1 MKIFLILRALLYSI
15 SSGGAVMKA
24 VTFNEALEIIESL
37 PEEQRE
43 DLLEVVKKRLIEE
56 RRGKLAQ
63 NIAEAR
69 DEYARGEG
77 KRGSVDDLLR
87 ELSE

>member
-1 MKIFLILRALLYSI
+1 
-15 SSGGAVMKA
+15 MKA

-37 PEEQRE
+37 PMEQRE
-43 DLLEVVKKRLIEE
+43 DLIEVVTHRLIEE
-56 RRGKLAQ
+56 RRLKLAQ

-69 DEYARGEG
+69 EEYARGDV
-77 KRGSVDDLLR
+77 KRGSVDDLLK

>member
-1 MKIFLILRALLYSI
+1 
-15 SSGGAVMKA
+15 MKA

-43 DLLEVVKKRLIEE
+43 DLIEVVKHRLTEE
-56 RRGKLAQ
+56 RRVKLAQ

-69 DEYARGEG
+69 EEYARGEV
-77 KRGSVDDLLR
+77 KRGSVDDLLH

>member
-1 MKIFLILRALLYSI
+1 MR
-15 SSGGAVMKA
+15 A
-24 VTFNEALEIIESL
+24 VTFNEALEIIESF

-43 DLLEVVKKRLIEE
+43 DLIEVVKHRLIDE
-56 RRGKLAQ
+56 RRVKLAQ
-63 NIAEAR
+63 NISEAR
-69 DEYARGEG
+69 EEYARGEV

>member
-1 MKIFLILRALLYSI
+1 
-15 SSGGAVMKA
+15 MKA

-37 PEEQRE
+37 PMEQRE
-43 DLLEVVKKRLIEE
+43 DLIEVVTHRLIEE
-56 RRGKLAQ
+56 RRLKLAQ

-69 DEYARGEG
+69 EEYARGEV
-77 KRGSVDDLLR
+77 KRGSVDDLLK